1 MTHNRLRSCTLFVS
15 RPIFYFESTSVD
27 EILENQKL
35 TSSIDSLYQVLRHLR
50 KICNDCLTMI
60 SDPSKEATGFRVL
73 KRVLYLFE
81 KMASSESP
89 VCRRSIVVADELYTV
104 FQQWKIQ
111 SGYKGDD
118 SKMYLVVD
126 YVINESSA
134 PENVLQA
141 LVLWS
146 SSNDC
151 GDLLFPRLKSLLRR
165 GVHYAALK
173 GDLSGTLL
181 RLKHA
186 RTTFTEL
193 VLTPSDGRSSK
204 STDKIWDRM
213 ATGTLSID
221 K

>member
-1 MTHNRLRSCTLFVS
+1 
-15 RPIFYFESTSVD
+15 
-27 EILENQKL
+27 
-35 TSSIDSLYQVLRHLR
+35 
-50 KICNDCLTMI
+50 MI
-60 SDPSKEATGFRVL
+60 SVPSQEATGFRVL

-111 SGYKGDD
+111 SGSKGDD

-126 YVINESSA
+126 YVISESSA

-173 GDLSGTLL
+173 GELSGTLL

-193 VLTPSDGRSSK
+193 VLTPYSDGRSSK
-204 STDKIWDRM
+204 STGKIWDRM
-213 ATGTLSID
+213 ATGNLSID

>member
-1 MTHNRLRSCTLFVS
+1 
-15 RPIFYFESTSVD
+15 
-27 EILENQKL
+27 
-35 TSSIDSLYQVLRHLR
+35 
-50 KICNDCLTMI
+50 MI

-89 VCRRSIVVADELYTV
+89 VCRRSIVVANELYTV

-111 SGYKGDD
+111 SGSKGND

-165 GVHYAALK
+165 GVHHAALK

-186 RTTFTEL
+186 RNTFTEL
-193 VLTPSDGRSSK
+193 VLTPSNGSSSK
-204 STDKIWDRM
+204 STGKIWDRM